1 MGPPP
6 PPSSQRLRD
15 STSSIAIQGSN
26 ADISQPG
33 TTAEV
38 PIDFTDAEEKAASI
52 AWKRAQKTAADQKA
66 AAEEGVEWQPG
77 PGKTASTVYLN
88 YGPPTLSKDKA
99 GKAVIAF
106 PCLCCTPSV
115 EVVRPCSESST
126 SNLRTHIFRQ
136 QNKRSQTTIPAMLA
150 SQRPIA
156 ASDTISLLPFSV
168 TRQMSVAWVAE
179 SGRPLSII
187 EDKGFLAFLPKAQ
200 QELMPGRFTIARDI
214 TRVFCGMQKILTSHF
229 DDVKG
234 PAKRDNASENNT
246 MMRLLANM
254 DGLPRFDSAKEMS
267 CRVRCTA
274 HVLNL
279 VSKAVLKSFYPRRS
293 KRGGDGAAEED
304 GTADVSWDVEVEQD
318 YDDGDD
324 EGDGEELDPGAEGD
338 EDGEVALED
347 EDDFEI
353 STALNPELTAVA
365 ADDADIEAVLHDQ
378 ENEEQTTRQH
388 KELQMRNKE
397 ATLKF
402 SAKTTPTIGDVIGL
416 FEDVDE
422 HFASVQ
428 ASEDEEYVWK
438 QAATRGHLVNAKY
451 YGFTEQ
457 ADVYSMAILLHPN
470 YRAAYMDVL
479 KWPKDW
485 QKQAEKVL
493 RDTFVKHYEIRVEE
507 ADIAEGS
514 QTKDFD
520 KLDKTKQA
528 LMRLA
533 KERQKNA
540 PARDAIASGS
550 RD

>member
-1 MGPPP
+1 
-6 PPSSQRLRD
+6 
-15 STSSIAIQGSN
+15 
-26 ADISQPG
+26 
-33 TTAEV
+33 
-38 PIDFTDAEEKAASI
+38 
-52 AWKRAQKTAADQKA
+52 
-66 AAEEGVEWQPG
+66 
-77 PGKTASTVYLN
+77 
-88 YGPPTLSKDKA
+88 
-99 GKAVIAF
+99 
-106 PCLCCTPSV
+106 
-115 EVVRPCSESST
+115 
-126 SNLRTHIFRQ
+126 
-136 QNKRSQTTIPAMLA
+136 
-150 SQRPIA
+150 
-156 ASDTISLLPFSV
+156 
-168 TRQMSVAWVAE
+168 
-179 SGRPLSII
+179 
-187 EDKGFLAFLPKAQ
+187 
-200 QELMPGRFTIARDI
+200 
-214 TRVFCGMQKILTSHF
+214 
-229 DDVKG
+229 
-234 PAKRDNASENNT
+234 

-304 GTADVSWDVEVEQD
+304 GTANVSWDVEVEQD

-397 ATLKF
+397 VGLALRRLAWLAIILRYSPTKRATFQGRSLSLWPAIIAFTELPNTPVPKDKRLKRSDEADVRKLVDLLNPLAQATLKF

-438 QAATRGHLVNAKY
+438 QAATRGHLVIAKY

-493 RDTFVKHYEIRVEE
+493 RDTFVKHCEIRGEE

-514 QTKDFD
+514 QIKDFD
-520 KLDKTKQA
+520 KLDKTTQA

-540 PARDAIASGS
+540 PARDAIAEWLAGLTMLHVGEEGTVVRIDPLQWWWSERKKGNEHDGLTAMALDVFS
-550 RD
+550 TPGQSYLTLLRRARTLLTLDRHLVTIQQPHRSK

>member
-1 MGPPP
+1 
-6 PPSSQRLRD
+6 
-15 STSSIAIQGSN
+15 
-26 ADISQPG
+26 
-33 TTAEV
+33 
-38 PIDFTDAEEKAASI
+38 
-52 AWKRAQKTAADQKA
+52 
-66 AAEEGVEWQPG
+66 
-77 PGKTASTVYLN
+77 
-88 YGPPTLSKDKA
+88 
-99 GKAVIAF
+99 
-106 PCLCCTPSV
+106 
-115 EVVRPCSESST
+115 
-126 SNLRTHIFRQ
+126 
-136 QNKRSQTTIPAMLA
+136 
-150 SQRPIA
+150 
-156 ASDTISLLPFSV
+156 
-168 TRQMSVAWVAE
+168 
-179 SGRPLSII
+179 
-187 EDKGFLAFLPKAQ
+187 
-200 QELMPGRFTIARDI
+200 
-214 TRVFCGMQKILTSHF
+214 
-229 DDVKG
+229 
-234 PAKRDNASENNT
+234 

-304 GTADVSWDVEVEQD
+304 GTANVSWDVEVEQD

-338 EDGEVALED
+338 EDVPKDKRLKRSD
-347 EDDFEI
+347 EADVRKLVDL
-353 STALNPELTAVA
+353 LNPLA
-365 ADDADIEAVLHDQ
+365 Q
-378 ENEEQTTRQH
+378 
-388 KELQMRNKE
+388 

-438 QAATRGHLVNAKY
+438 QAATRGHLVIAKY

-493 RDTFVKHYEIRVEE
+493 RDTFVKHCEIRGEE

-514 QTKDFD
+514 QIKDFD
-520 KLDKTKQA
+520 KLDKTTQA

-540 PARDAIASGS
+540 PARDAIAEWLAGLTMLHVGEEGTVVRIDPLQWWWSERKKGNEHDGLTAMALDVFS
-550 RD
+550 TPVPETLLPDALSSEAAARKEKRERIRNGKRKAKEAEGNNEATKRTKRVDSVGDADGEHRR